1 MKIFIFGGSG
11 YIGRSL
17 ISALSHKYKIFASSR
32 NKKKNIQKVNIL
44 SEKKDKKKITQN
56 LRQSDLIIIAN
67 GPSFKDSINNLFKYI
82 KYLNNQVDLLLKIK
96 KKGAKIIYFSSIHVY
111 GNYETQKAK
120 TSSLLNSR
128 NHYAIRNIV
137 CENLLLNKLKKN
149 INIIRISN
157 IFGIHKKLTEL
168 STSMFRLSVNNFCLN
183 VVKNNKF
190 SIDSNLKEKRN
201 FISINDFVKF
211 IENGFI
217 LKNYKFNHIINYAS
231 KNDITLDQL
240 IKIIYAQSKKLKLK
254 LPKINFNNKIKNS
267 KINYKFELKDI
278 ISNHLEPKISIENEI
293 ENTLN
298 KIKKLI

>member
-11 YIGRSL
+11 YIGRSI
-17 ISALSHKYKIFASSR
+17 ISGLSHKYKIFASSR
-32 NKKKNIQKVNIL
+32 NKKKIIQKVNIF
-44 SEKKDKKKITQN
+44 SEKDNKKKIIQN
-56 LRQSDLIIIAN
+56 LKESDLIIIAN
-67 GPSFKDSINNLFKYI
+67 GPSFKDSIKSLFKYI
-82 KYLNNQVDLLLKIK
+82 KYLNNQVDLILKIRK
-96 KKGAKIIYFSSIHVY
+96 KNAKIIYFSSIHVY

-149 INIIRISN
+149 VNIIRISN
-157 IFGIHKKLTEL
+157 IFGIHKKLTKL

-190 SIDSNLKEKRN
+190 SINSNLKEKRN
-201 FISINDFVKF
+201 FISINDFVNF
-211 IENGFI
+211 LENGFI

-231 KNDITLDQL
+231 KSDITLNQL
-240 IKIIYAQSKKLKLK
+240 IKIIYKQSKKLKLK
-254 LPKINFNNKIKNS
+254 LPKIKFNNKIKNS